1 MVSLKSKDTRC
12 SLCSLACFLRLS
24 ESPHGYLEPDYR
36 TDVPELRRGVCNRG
50 NMTAELLAHIRRI
63 DAAKFCGEE
72 TRQVPLEEAIRSLAG
87 TVQASR
93 TTLLIDGNLPAEDI
107 AAALALAAG
116 SHGKIAASVYLPTE
130 DEMVLEGLA
139 ASRARLLTPE
149 NLAECDAI
157 LIVGDAFATHPVIS
171 KPVHA
176 LRKRNVRT
184 PLVVLDSLPG
194 RTSIFATHPL
204 LVRPGTES
212 RVLAAL
218 AGKSG
223 VRDLGVL
230 SCEVG
235 RAASESGLPEGAL
248 AAAAAAVAGA
258 KKLGVLV
265 RAEIGKAAN
274 WDQIGLLSG
283 LIASAKA
290 GGVTACLTYGNAL
303 GAYRLARAAG
313 ARLDQPG
320 ETVIVLG
327 TDVVSVL
334 SRQECNRTLDGI
346 RTLVAAAQLPTLT
359 LGAADVVL
367 PLAFNFEAGG
377 TTVTGSGEV
386 ITVESLAE
394 APGEAVP
401 AGELVM
407 RLAHAMGLR
416 GVERKVDRSVLETM
430 PEVDVRA
437 IIERGHPQVAKA
449 PEGAFLAV
457 TASDAIHFHTG
468 GRTSHCEWPK
478 YMAPNPVATMNVDDA
493 GPLGIKSGD
502 EVLLVSNEG
511 EGRATAEV
519 VKTQAAGVVA
529 VSSGFAEMRR
539 LFPWNM
545 ARRTGPVAVKIQKA
559 GSET

>member
-1 MVSLKSKDTRC
+1 VVPLKNKDTRC

-24 ESPHGYLEPDYR
+24 QSPHGYLEPDYR
-36 TDVPELRRGVCNRG
+36 EDVPELRRGVCNRG
-50 NMTAELLAHIRRI
+50 NMTAELLGHIRRI
-63 DAAKFCGEE
+63 DAARFCGEV
-72 TRQVPLEEAIRSLAG
+72 TRQVPLDEAIHNLAG
-87 TVQASR
+87 TVRSSR
-93 TTLLIDGNLPAEDI
+93 TTLLIDGNLPGEDI
-107 AAALALAAG
+107 AAGLALAAASG
-116 SHGKIAASVYLPTE
+116 GKIAAGVYLPTE

-139 ASRARLLTPE
+139 ASKAKLLTPE
-149 NLAECDAI
+149 NLVECDAI

-184 PLVVLDSLPG
+184 PLVVVDSLPG

-204 LVRPGTES
+204 MVKPGTES

-223 VRDLGVL
+223 VAALGSLSRDVAQ
-230 SCEVG
+230 
-235 RAASESGLPEGAL
+235 AASESGLPEGVL

-258 KKLGVLV
+258 KRLGVIV

-274 WDQIGLLSG
+274 WDQTGLLSG

-303 GAYRLARAAG
+303 GAYRLARAAR
-313 ARLDQPG
+313 AKLDKPG

-334 SRQECNRTLDGI
+334 SKQECNRTLDGI

-386 ITVESLAE
+386 ITVDSLAE

-407 RLAHAMGLR
+407 KLADALGLR
-416 GVERKVDRSVLETM
+416 GVERKVDRRLLEEM
-430 PEVDVRA
+430 PEVDSRP
-437 IIERGHPQVAKA
+437 ILERGQPEVAKA
-449 PEGAFLAV
+449 REREFLAV
-457 TASDAIHFHTG
+457 TESDAIHFHTG
-468 GRTSHCEWPK
+468 GRTSQCEWPR
-478 YMAPNPVATMNVDDA
+478 YMVPNPVVTMNLNDA
-493 GPLGIKSGD
+493 QALGIATGD
-502 EVLLVSNEG
+502 EVLLVSSEG

-519 VKTQAAGVVA
+519 VKGQTAGVVA
-529 VSSGFAEMRR
+529 VSSGFAEMRG

-545 ARRTGPVAVKIQKA
+545 ARRTGPVAVRIQKA
-559 GSET
+559 GRET